1 MNRIVKAIGKIVGRR
16 KGAAYFIDSENV
28 QNRWLNITGAKYTK
42 DDVVF
47 FVRSK
52 SSIGLPPDVQE
63 KCQSEI
69 KTIWIEGKGKNAM
82 DIAIGGLIGSV
93 KNKFNKIYIVSN
105 DTGYSPFINLF
116 NTTYDTKIE
125 RIGTP
130 SDEFTRLQKAKE
142 GIGKLSL
149 DDDVKDTL
157 CNILNKYY
165 KDPEISLK
173 IFGKLCETYGM
184 ENAEKY
190 YPHMK
195 KAMQTLKKKK

>member
-1 MNRIVKAIGKIVGRR
+1 MNNIIKAIGKIVGKR

-47 FVRSK
+47 YMRSQ
-52 SSIGLPPDVQE
+52 SSIALPPNVKE

-105 DTGYSPFINLF
+105 DTGYLPFINLF
-116 NTTYDTKIE
+116 NSTYDTKIE

-157 CNILNKYY
+157 CNILSKYY

-173 IFGKLCETYGM
+173 IFGKLCEIYGM

>member
-28 QNRWLNITGAKYTK
+28 QNRWLNITSAKYTS

-52 SSIGLPPDVQE
+52 SSIDLPPDVRD
-63 KCQSEI
+63 KCQAEI
-69 KTIWIEGKGKNAM
+69 RTIWIDGKGKNAM
-82 DIAIGGLIGSV
+82 DIAIGAMIGSV
-93 KNKFNKIYIVSN
+93 MKRYDRIYIVSN
-105 DTGYSPFINLF
+105 DTGYAPFINLF

-142 GIGKLSL
+142 LIKKLSF
-149 DDDVKDTL
+149 DDDIKDTL
-157 CNILNKYY
+157 CDILCKYY
-165 KDPEISLK
+165 KDSEISLK
-173 IFGKLCETYGM
+173 VFGKLCEIYGM

-195 KAMQTLKKKK
+195 KAMQALKKKK

>member
-1 MNRIVKAIGKIVGRR
+1 MNNIIKAIGKIVGKR
-16 KGAAYFIDSENV
+16 KGTAYFIDSENV
-28 QNRWLNITGAKYTK
+28 HNRWLNITGAKYTK

-47 FVRSK
+47 YMRSQ
-52 SSIGLPPDVQE
+52 SSIALPPNVKE

-105 DTGYSPFINLF
+105 DTGYLPFINLF
-116 NTTYDTKIE
+116 NSTYDTKIE

-130 SDEFTRLQKAKE
+130 SDEFTRLEKAKE

-157 CNILNKYY
+157 CNILSKYY

-184 ENAEKY
+184 KNAEKY

>member
-1 MNRIVKAIGKIVGRR
+1 MNRIVKTIGKIVGRR

-52 SSIGLPPDVQE
+52 SSIGLPPDVKE

-142 GIGKLSL
+142 LIKKLSF
-149 DDDVKDTL
+149 DDDIKDTL
-157 CNILNKYY
+157 CDILCKYY
-165 KDPEISLK
+165 KDSEISLK
-173 IFGKLCETYGM
+173 VFGKLCEIYGM

-195 KAMQTLKKKK
+195 KAMQALKKKK